1 MQINRVS
8 FINIQ
13 SRQNKFTHEK
23 QTTNQAQSK
32 SIQIPATAHY
42 PVFTGG
48 YSLSLA
54 DTIKNLDKLAQ
65 KKSNVYPPQIR
76 EWAGIILEGDVKTKD
91 TLISIHK
98 KFYES
103 IKDCFSL
110 SEVKKKFPEFKDV
123 IPSDEVKT
131 QAGSFIDDFRSGK
144 LEYFDNDE
152 DLSMQLLK
160 LYWGDGFSLNDLKRY
175 SGGKDLYHTL
185 KKLNIPTVDGTYGQ
199 ILKLSDPDYNA
210 RLTKE
215 MSEKRLASLDR
226 KAQEAT
232 GEPVFIK
239 RGPLSEEHKKHISEG
254 LLKYYEEN
262 PQAVYNLSERQRKF
276 YEENPERA
284 EIIKR
289 VTTKAWYVFGADR
302 IKNALSSYM
311 KRYGAGTFDLSKLE
325 NPMQFTKQESLIM
338 KKFWGENEWAKKSFS
353 KNMTYAWK
361 KVKEEQTITYNF
373 LIAPKNFVKRMVEWG
388 KKEGLN
394 LKEDDFIVKCDP
406 NNNENNFKNPLLN
419 IYTRKF
425 VDSRPGGSTLMAN
438 TYFLALLNVNR
449 EISKMDFSK
458 LDKETVDMCKTIQK
472 TIKTSLFESPDLPFE
487 KNNFKVLEANEVQV
501 IFGLLRVNCYN
512 KFMPKIA
519 NIFNENVDKAYDYV
533 SKNYKPGHPIKM
545 NPYGMNL

>member
-262 PQAVYNLSERQRKF
+262 P
-276 YEENPERA
+276 ERA

-458 LDKETVDMCKTIQK
+458 LDKETVDMCKTIKKQ
-472 TIKTSLFESPDLPFE
+472 
-487 KNNFKVLEANEVQV
+487 
-501 IFGLLRVNCYN
+501 
-512 KFMPKIA
+512 
-519 NIFNENVDKAYDYV
+519 
-533 SKNYKPGHPIKM
+533 
-545 NPYGMNL
+545 

>member
-1 MQINRVS
+1 
-8 FINIQ
+8 
-13 SRQNKFTHEK
+13 
-23 QTTNQAQSK
+23 
-32 SIQIPATAHY
+32 
-42 PVFTGG
+42 
-48 YSLSLA
+48 
-54 DTIKNLDKLAQ
+54 
-65 KKSNVYPPQIR
+65 
-76 EWAGIILEGDVKTKD
+76 
-91 TLISIHK
+91 
-98 KFYES
+98 
-103 IKDCFSL
+103 
-110 SEVKKKFPEFKDV
+110 
-123 IPSDEVKT
+123 
-131 QAGSFIDDFRSGK
+131 
-144 LEYFDNDE
+144 
-152 DLSMQLLK
+152 
-160 LYWGDGFSLNDLKRY
+160 
-175 SGGKDLYHTL
+175 
-185 KKLNIPTVDGTYGQ
+185 
-199 ILKLSDPDYNA
+199 
-210 RLTKE
+210 
-215 MSEKRLASLDR
+215 
-226 KAQEAT
+226 
-232 GEPVFIK
+232 
-239 RGPLSEEHKKHISEG
+239 
-254 LLKYYEEN
+254 
-262 PQAVYNLSERQRKF
+262 
-276 YEENPERA
+276 
-284 EIIKR
+284 
-289 VTTKAWYVFGADR
+289 
-302 IKNALSSYM
+302 M

-449 EISKMDFSK
+449 EISKIDFSK